1 MSQVLF
7 TFDTVNLIQEHRH
20 IHGLHGISLQV
31 LSFHNPSNY
40 DLVCMS
46 VPKTVQGTVN
56 FSAADTYTYTGLSF
70 TIPANQAYII
80 IGSLSWNTGQPT
92 ELILSSVSDVAS
104 ISRYNTY
111 GRTDNSGDTGIT
123 LCTVT
128 AQIIPPNSNETMY
141 LYAKNASSSGK
152 GSVRLTAIRI
162 A

>member
-1 MSQVLF
+1 
-7 TFDTVNLIQEHRH
+7 
-20 IHGLHGISLQV
+20 
-31 LSFHNPSNY
+31 
-40 DLVCMS
+40 MS
-46 VPKTVQGTVN
+46 VPKTVQSTMT

-92 ELILSSVSDVAS
+92 ELILSDVSDVAS
-104 ISRYNTY
+104 ITRYNTY

-128 AQIIPPNSNETMY
+128 AQIIPPNSNVTMY
-141 LYAKNASSSGK
+141 LYAKNTSSSGK